1 MFTRSSQQLNAV
13 PHQTIIST
21 KNMNIQLKKYTRL
34 TVKITMMAVLLF
46 CLFSV
51 SWLNKDTKKS
61 NGLQNRTVQDS
72 VKPPTD
78 IKGAL
83 RLQR

>member
-1 MFTRSSQQLNAV
+1 MRHTLASQLLRNG
-13 PHQTIIST
+13 ISLPVISET
-21 KNMNIQLKKYTRL
+21 L
-34 TVKITMMAVLLF
+34 
-46 CLFSV
+46 SH
-51 SWLNKDTKKS
+51 KDTKKS